1 MHNLQKWDK
10 MAKLNRR
17 RRWRGPALGG
27 RLQRGVRFCF
37 TAHNGEASTPTLT
50 EWASFHRWIVLALL
64 GYFIFNRGGAGTARG
79 GYPIKMVPPPGF
91 SLRLEWT
98 LSRKPAVVRHLG
110 GNRIDHLLTA
120 DLGKFL
126 ERNLRLERVDYL
138 ELGYLLGGIPARRR
152 QKSQHPPASNR
163 PTTLEQLRDPDY
175 RARRRAF
182 VLLRWLANREETKF
196 ADYEQALWICQHSPA
211 QIRGCLKEWRDGM
224 RPRRRGRP
232 KVIPRRRRR
241 ITDYQIERYF
251 RRIKPVRV

>member
-1 MHNLQKWDK
+1 

-50 EWASFHRWIVLALL
+50 EWASFHRGIVLALL

-120 DLGKFL
+120 DLGKFWSAICAWSEL
-126 ERNLRLERVDYL
+126 ITWNLATCSAESPQD
-138 ELGYLLGGIPARRR
+138 AD
-152 QKSQHPPASNR
+152 KSRSTHPPAIDR
-163 PTTLEQLRDPDY
+163 PHLSSCGTRTIGQGGGHSCCYAGLPT
-175 RARRRAF
+175 ARKQN
-182 VLLRWLANREETKF
+182 L
-196 ADYEQALWICQHSPA
+196 
-211 QIRGCLKEWRDGM
+211 
-224 RPRRRGRP
+224 
-232 KVIPRRRRR
+232 R
-241 ITDYQIERYF
+241 ITNKRCGSANTL
-251 RRIKPVRV
+251 RLKSAAV